1 MATEEETGP
10 TLALREKR
18 KALEAELAAM
28 QPPAN
33 VITLHPGAVKRYLE
47 MVNDLATSL
56 PQRTVASN
64 EGIPSLCGNSY
75 PASPSRQPR
84 EVSPLSPSQDAWLSW
99 SEATCSRP
107 RVVI

>member
-10 TLALREKR
+10 TLVALREER
-18 KALEAELAAM
+18 NALEAELAAM

-56 PQRTVASN
+56 PRCV
-64 EGIPSLCGNSY
+64 
-75 PASPSRQPR
+75 PSRAMKAFHRFAGTHIPR
-84 EVSPLSPSQDAWLSW
+84 HRHANRERSAHYRRHRTLGCPGRRRPVPGLAW
-99 SEATCSRP
+99 
-107 RVVI
+107 